1 MDETSNHETGP
12 SGDTQPETKQQA
24 DPLGDDVEQL
34 ANKARKSVEEG
45 YRQFRELAAEC
56 LASGRQQAI
65 EMGKTVERT
74 VHSAPLRSV
83 LAAAAVGFVV
93 GIVWRRRT

>member
-1 MDETSNHETGP
+1 MDDTSNHETGP
-12 SGDTQPETKQQA
+12 AGDTQPETKQQA
-24 DPLGDDVEQL
+24 DALGDDVEQL
-34 ANKARKSVEEG
+34 ANEASRGVEEG
-45 YRQFRELAAEC
+45 YRQFRELAADC
-56 LASGRQQAI
+56 LASARQQAI
-65 EMGKTVERT
+65 AMGKTVGRT